1 MLDDVSVCVCVCV
14 YVCEIR
20 WCQLISV
27 PSFSSMPS
35 IMYGS
40 IGIVAQFVIEHIRR
54 VCRYG

>member
-1 MLDDVSVCVCVCV
+1 MCVCV